1 MKDNFIDLI
10 KIYCKSGDGGKG
22 AIHFHRGKSISR
34 GVSDGGNG
42 GKGGD
47 IIMRGNSNIHTFFHL
62 KYKRHW
68 IAYSGS
74 PGKKKNLTGA
84 NGKDL
89 FIEVPIG
96 TIVKDS
102 NQNIL
107 AEFTR
112 NFQEKVLF
120 QGGIGGKGNA
130 FFKSSKRRSPRYAQ
144 SGIKTKG
151 SWIILEL
158 KILADVGII
167 GFPNTGK
174 STLLSKIT
182 RARPKIG
189 NFCFTTTIPNFGIVK
204 MNYDSFTVAD
214 IPGIIEKAS
223 EGKGLGYNFL
233 RHVERN
239 FILLFLISANTENQK
254 MEYLTLLNELKNFN
268 PKLLSKKRLLAI
280 SKSDLIDKRM
290 KNKIKKNF
298 FLLKESVIFISS
310 FTGDGILQLKK
321 ELWNSVRENEKKK

>member
-22 AIHFHRGKSISR
+22 AIHFHREKSRRR
-34 GVSDGGNG
+34 GVSDGGDG

-47 IIMRGNSNIHTFFHL
+47 IIMRGNSNIHTFIHL
-62 KYKRHW
+62 KYNRHW
-68 IAYSGS
+68 IANSGF

-84 NGKDL
+84 NGKNL

-96 TIVKDS
+96 TIVKDL

-107 AEFTR
+107 SEITR
-112 NFQEKVLF
+112 NFQEEVLF

-130 FFKSSKRRSPRYAQ
+130 FFKSSKRRSPYYAQ
-144 SGIKTKG
+144 SGVKTKG
-151 SWIILEL
+151 NWIILEL

-182 RARPKIG
+182 KARPKIG
-189 NFCFTTTIPNFGIVK
+189 DFCFTTTIPNFGIVK
-204 MNYDSFTVAD
+204 MNYDSFIVVD

-254 MEYLTLLNELKNFN
+254 MEYLTLLNELKKFN
-268 PKLLSKKRLLAI
+268 PKLLNKKRLLAV
-280 SKSDLIDKRM
+280 SKSDLIDNRK
-290 KNKIKKNF
+290 KEEIKKNF
-298 FLLKESVIFISS
+298 LLEKENIIFISS
-310 FTGDGILQLKK
+310 FTRDGLFQLKT
-321 ELWNSVRENEKKK
+321 ELWSLVRENLKR